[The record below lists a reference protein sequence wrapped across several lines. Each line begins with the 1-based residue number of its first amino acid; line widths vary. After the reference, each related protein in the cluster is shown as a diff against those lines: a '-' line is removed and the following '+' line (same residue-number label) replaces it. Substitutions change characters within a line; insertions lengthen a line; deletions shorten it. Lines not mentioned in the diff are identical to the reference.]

1 MESLCRSLI
10 AAFVF
15 LELSGDDV
23 VDPDSAISAAEGIAA
38 ELQGASL
45 EERTAFVRVCE
56 QEAATSRDQRFA
68 HFVAGLPY
76 STGLIDD
83 EAKQFIQANV
93 AS

>member
-23 VDPDSAISAAEGIAA
+23 VDADSAISAAEGMAA

-45 EERTAFVRVCE
+45 EERRTFVRICE
-56 QEAATSRDQRFA
+56 QEAVAIKSTSRDQRVA

-76 STGLIDD
+76 SIGLIDD
-83 EAKQFIQANV
+83 EA
-93 AS
+93 

>member
-1 MESLCRSLI
+1 MESLCKSLI

-23 VDPDSAISAAEGIAA
+23 VDPDSAITAAEGMAA
-38 ELQGASL
+38 ELRGASL
-45 EERTAFVRVCE
+45 EEKMTFVRVCE
-56 QEAATSRDQRFA
+56 QEAVAIKSASRDQRAA

-83 EAKQFIQANV
+83 EA
-93 AS
+93 